1 MWLKI
6 MREKFFKNGQIY
18 YGSFFYMENYF
29 QKFQGSLW
37 GRKTNMFR
45 VSPEVWDN
53 VVKITGLLEMVR
65 YESLPPLLINC
76 VIWDELLLWASV
88 S

>member
-1 MWLKI
+1 
-6 MREKFFKNGQIY
+6 
-18 YGSFFYMENYF
+18 
-29 QKFQGSLW
+29 
-37 GRKTNMFR
+37 MFR

-76 VIWDELLLWASV
+76 VI
-88 S
+88 